1 MLAFEKSFELF
12 LSENNYAFSHFID
25 EELQAKVY
33 QLAAIPL
40 QIILLKNDQIATEE
54 QALDLQSSALNSFQN
69 NTKRILLMQYQWE
82 FKREIVASRLRSLM
96 GLNQKIHGRKCQIL
110 RVDKLAASEF
120 LNANHLQGNCNARY
134 HFALVLEKEI
144 LAMAT
149 FSAARMLSNREVP
162 ARSFELLRFASKKGF
177 TVVGGL
183 TKILHHFQDI
193 QKMDELMTYTDIA
206 FAGNAGFKK
215 MGFEKHSFKKPMPF
229 YLIENGEMWSTKKNG
244 NNMTAIPIFHLG
256 SFKLIKKYP

>member
-12 LSENNYAFSHFID
+12 LTENNYAFSHFID

-40 QIILLKNDQIATEE
+40 QIIILKNDQIATEE
-54 QALDLQSSALNSFQN
+54 QAIELQKSALKSS
-69 NTKRILLMQYQWE
+69 NTNAKRILLLQYQWE

-120 LNANHLQGNCNARY
+120 LIANHLQGNCNARY

-144 LAMAT
+144 VAIAT
-149 FSAARMLSNREVP
+149 FSAARMLINRVVP
-162 ARSFELLRFASKKGF
+162 ARSFELLRFATKKGF

-183 TKILHHFQDI
+183 TKLLHHFQGI

-206 FAGNAGFKK
+206 FAGNSGFKK
-215 MGFEKHSFKKPMPF
+215 MGFEKHSIKNPMPF
-229 YLIENGEMWSTKKNG
+229 YLTDNGEMCSVKKNG
-244 NNMTAIPIFHLG
+244 NNMAAVPIFHLG
-256 SFKLIKKYP
+256 SFKLIKKYS

>member
-12 LSENNYAFSHFID
+12 LRENNYTFIHFID
-25 EELQAKVY
+25 AELQAKVY
-33 QLAAIPL
+33 QLAALPL

-54 QALDLQSSALNSFQN
+54 QAIELQKLALKSLHANA
-69 NTKRILLMQYQWE
+69 KRILLMQYQWE
-82 FKREIVASRLRSLM
+82 FKCEIVASRLRSLM

-110 RVDKLAASEF
+110 RVAKLAASEF

-144 LAMAT
+144 VAMAT

-162 ARSFELLRFASKKGF
+162 ARSFELLRFATKKGF

-183 TKILHHFQDI
+183 TKLLHHFQGI

-206 FAGNAGFKK
+206 FAGNAGFKI
-215 MGFEKHSFKKPMPF
+215 MGFEKHSIKKPMPF
-229 YLIENGEMWSTKKNG
+229 YLTENGEMWSTKKNG

>member
-12 LSENNYAFSHFID
+12 LTENNYAFSHFID

-40 QIILLKNDQIATEE
+40 QIIILKNDQIATEE
-54 QALDLQSSALNSFQN
+54 QAIELQKSALKSS
-69 NTKRILLMQYQWE
+69 NTNAKRILLLQYQWE

-120 LNANHLQGNCNARY
+120 LIANHLQGNCNARY

-144 LAMAT
+144 VAIAT
-149 FSAARMLSNREVP
+149 FSAARMLINRVVP

-183 TKILHHFQDI
+183 TKILHHFQGI
-193 QKMDELMTYTDIA
+193 Q
-206 FAGNAGFKK
+206 AGFSEQNKIFTI
-215 MGFEKHSFKKPMPF
+215 FELRVVLFLQNNNSVDKIFMFKIKRNISLCF
-229 YLIENGEMWSTKKNG
+229 YPPPL
-244 NNMTAIPIFHLG
+244 L
-256 SFKLIKKYP
+256 L

>member
-12 LSENNYAFSHFID
+12 LSDNNYAFSHFID

-33 QLAAIPL
+33 QLVAIPL
-40 QIILLKNDQIATEE
+40 QIILLQNDQIATEE

-120 LNANHLQGNCNARY
+120 LTANHLQGNCNARY
-134 HFALVLEKEI
+134 HFALVFEKEI
-144 LAMAT
+144 LAFDVMHNSEKSIFFAI
-149 FSAARMLSNREVP
+149 SLY
-162 ARSFELLRFASKKGF
+162 LL
-177 TVVGGL
+177 
-183 TKILHHFQDI
+183 
-193 QKMDELMTYTDIA
+193 E
-206 FAGNAGFKK
+206 
-215 MGFEKHSFKKPMPF
+215 
-229 YLIENGEMWSTKKNG
+229 
-244 NNMTAIPIFHLG
+244 
-256 SFKLIKKYP
+256 

>member
-12 LSENNYAFSHFID
+12 LTENNYAFSHFID

-40 QIILLKNDQIATEE
+40 QIILINNDQIATLQ
-54 QALDLQSSALNSFQN
+54 QATLLQESALNSSHAN
-69 NTKRILLMQYQWE
+69 IKRILLLQYQWE

-120 LNANHLQGNCNARY
+120 LIANHLQGNCNARY

-144 LAMAT
+144 VAIAT
-149 FSAARMLSNREVP
+149 FSAARMLSNRVVP
-162 ARSFELLRFASKKGF
+162 ARSFELLRFATKKGF

-183 TKILHHFQDI
+183 TKLLHHFQGI

-206 FAGNAGFKK
+206 FAGNSGFKK
-215 MGFEKHSFKKPMPF
+215 MGFEKHSIKNPMPF
-229 YLIENGEMWSTKKNG
+229 YLTDNGEMCSVKKNG
-244 NNMTAIPIFHLG
+244 NNIAAVPIFHLG
-256 SFKLIKKYP
+256 SFKLIKKYS

>member
-12 LSENNYAFSHFID
+12 LSDNNYAFSHFID

-33 QLAAIPL
+33 QLVAIPL

-54 QALDLQSSALNSFQN
+54 QAVDLQSSALNSFQN

-120 LNANHLQGNCNARY
+120 LTANHLQGNCNARY
-134 HFALVLEKEI
+134 HFALIFEKEI
-144 LAMAT
+144 LIIAHPEIGRIVPELNNKNIREIIYRNFRIIYVIFDLQRVSILT
-149 FSAARMLSNREVP
+149 IHESSRPLS
-162 ARSFELLRFASKKGF
+162 SIS
-177 TVVGGL
+177 
-183 TKILHHFQDI
+183 
-193 QKMDELMTYTDIA
+193 
-206 FAGNAGFKK
+206 
-215 MGFEKHSFKKPMPF
+215 
-229 YLIENGEMWSTKKNG
+229 
-244 NNMTAIPIFHLG
+244 IFD
-256 SFKLIKKYP
+256 

>member
-12 LSENNYAFSHFID
+12 LAENNYAYTHFID
-25 EELQAKVY
+25 EQLHAKVY
-33 QLAAIPL
+33 QLTAIPL
-40 QIILLKNDQIATEE
+40 QIILLKNNQITTEA
-54 QALDLQSSALNSFQN
+54 QAIDLQKSALNSLQN
-69 NTKRILLMQYQWE
+69 NAKRILLLQYQWE

-110 RVDKLAASEF
+110 RVDKLIAAEF
-120 LNANHLQGNCNARY
+120 LTANHLQGNCNARY

-183 TKILHHFQDI
+183 TKILHHFQGI

-215 MGFEKHSFKKPMPF
+215 MGFEKHSIKNPMPF
-229 YLIENGEMWSTKKNG
+229 YLSDNGEMCSVKKNG
-244 NNMTAIPIFHLG
+244 NNMSAIPIFHLG
-256 SFKLIKKYP
+256 SFKLIKKYS

>member
-12 LSENNYAFSHFID
+12 LTANDYAFSHFID

-40 QIILLKNDQIATEE
+40 QIILLQNNQIATEE
-54 QALDLQSSALNSFQN
+54 QAVNLQTAALNSIQN

-82 FKREIVASRLRSLM
+82 FKQDIVASRLRSLM

-120 LNANHLQGNCNARY
+120 LNVNHLQGNCNARY

-162 ARSFELLRFASKKGF
+162 ARSFELLRFASKKGY

-215 MGFEKHSFKKPMPF
+215 MGFEKHSIKNPMPF
-229 YLIENGEMWSTKKNG
+229 YLTDDGEMFSAKKNG
-244 NNMTAIPIFHLG
+244 NNIAAIPIFHLG
-256 SFKLIKKYP
+256 SFKLIKKYT